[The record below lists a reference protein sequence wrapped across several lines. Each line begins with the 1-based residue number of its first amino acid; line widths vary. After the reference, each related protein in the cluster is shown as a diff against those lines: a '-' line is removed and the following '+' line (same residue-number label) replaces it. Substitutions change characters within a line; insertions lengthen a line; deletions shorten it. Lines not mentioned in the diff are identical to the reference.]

1 MKKEVF
7 EEKIVSGEKKTQ
19 TLSVRKKVEGLDR
32 GLDVY
37 RHLDADEK
45 NVLIPFAMSHHA
57 TSRDAAALLRA
68 YSADLDRGVCRES
81 LCIDFIQMAR
91 RAYWLEMCTKMKSD
105 MEALGTVPMAEHGY
119 ALTKEPDLETTAD
132 LYRAIEGNLMEIAD
146 LIGEVGEKLA
156 KAPLTLYAGYYH
168 YLRAQYDEEQAVK
181 EFRYWQLQSGVP
193 SLVKLKMLRAEK
205 IADFINSRILELA
218 LGSCRIESDD
228 VDVEQFRKQLPHDY
242 ACVKDFDILCTIF
255 SRTVSKQGDILVPK
269 YDCAGLFIFQHW
281 VELTEEQINAIFY
294 LDKMLELI
302 HEEIQDLPEA
312 EKDPAPACGH
322 PAPERGGELEDR
334 LKKCIALLMDERYGD
349 EPLFNQQSHWQ
360 AVYRIL
366 VDKDYCRDSDFDGFD
381 TFIRTVM
388 PDKVNKPYKKDSVKQ
403 ISQTDFTLPFE
414 RWHYDPQ
421 TSMTRKP
428 YDRMVTIATRFKQIL
443 EENGL

>member
-7 EEKIVSGEKKTQ
+7 EETIVSGEQMLEK
-19 TLSVRKKVEGLDR
+19 LSVRKKVEGLDR
-32 GLDVY
+32 GLDEY
-37 RHLDADEK
+37 RRLDEDEK

-81 LCIDFIQMAR
+81 LCIDFIQMAQR
-91 RAYWLEMCTKMKSD
+91 TYWLEKCTRMKSD

-119 ALTKEPDLETTAD
+119 ALTKDPDVETTVD

-181 EFRYWQLQSGVP
+181 DFRYWQLQSGVP

-205 IADFINSRILELA
+205 IADFINSGILDLA
-218 LGSCRIESDD
+218 LGSCRTESDD

-242 ACVKDFDILCTIF
+242 ACVNNFDILCPIF
-255 SRTVSKQGDILVPK
+255 CRTVSKQGDILVPD
-269 YDCAGLFIFQHW
+269 YECAGLFIFQHW
-281 VELTEEQINAIFY
+281 VELTEKQLHAIFY

-302 HEEIQDLPEA
+302 HGEIQDLPEA
-312 EKDPAPACGH
+312 VSPLVSLPDVLAT
-322 PAPERGGELEDR
+322 PEAMRLWRKAQKAGYVDEQFQPLISKPLSAVLAAEMARRLDIRDRWKPFELLWNR
-334 LKKCIALLMDERYGD
+334 KNM
-349 EPLFNQQSHWQ
+349 F
-360 AVYRIL
+360 
-366 VDKDYCRDSDFDGFD
+366 KDYYEAQQQKQYSESAKMMKELFD
-381 TFIRTVM
+381 
-388 PDKVNKPYKKDSVKQ
+388 
-403 ISQTDFTLPFE
+403 
-414 RWHYDPQ
+414 
-421 TSMTRKP
+421 
-428 YDRMVTIATRFKQIL
+428 
-443 EENGL
+443 